1 MTRFMFF
8 ECSSAIDLNPVPL
21 SLSPFSSGSEMVE
34 AQCQRFEVRST
45 DGETVLFSADE
56 EEITIGTE
64 KLRVTGKHSV
74 TRTVHNITKWCFI
87 YLIQIVFP
95 KMFPCGVL
103 HHKCVCGLT
112 YSSRLLLVIQNTVLS
127 VVSHYPTNTLVP
139 VNTNTCSIVQGRQFR

>member
-8 ECSSAIDLNPVPL
+8 ECSSDIDLNPVPL

-74 TRTVHNITKWCFI
+74 THTVHNITTWCF
-87 YLIQIVFP
+87 
-95 KMFPCGVL
+95 
-103 HHKCVCGLT
+103 
-112 YSSRLLLVIQNTVLS
+112 
-127 VVSHYPTNTLVP
+127 
-139 VNTNTCSIVQGRQFR
+139 